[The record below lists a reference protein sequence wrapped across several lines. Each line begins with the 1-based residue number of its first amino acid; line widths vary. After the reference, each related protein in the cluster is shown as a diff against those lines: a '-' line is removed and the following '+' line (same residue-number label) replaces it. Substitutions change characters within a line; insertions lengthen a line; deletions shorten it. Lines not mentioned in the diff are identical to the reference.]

1 MGKKCALLDTV
12 AKFDG
17 FLVARLSRIGVLDLG
32 IDFGKELLYSGL
44 KISDINYLRFQVL
57 EM

>member
-1 MGKKCALLDTV
+1 VGKKCALMETD
-12 AKFDG
+12 AKFNG
-17 FLVARLSRIGVLDLG
+17 FLVVLLNRIDVLDLG

-44 KISDINYLRFQVL
+44 KISDKNYLRFQVL